1 MENNE
6 EANEENENIE
16 KDNVK
21 NYILP
26 IDNEIKKDQFSEY
39 VENVYH
45 LYHFIDSI
53 SALTYESII
62 CQKII
67 DYKKK
72 NNFEDVDIWE
82 NKKSLIDFKLN
93 NKQDMI
99 NVGHISLKDY
109 YNGILK
115 ELKVEEKHLNKLKS
129 DENVK
134 NYEKFALQA
143 RINKRIEII
152 KDELKQIK
160 NLIENENNENEE
172 ENENNN
178 NNENEKKEENFNNNE
193 NAEKKEENNKNEN
206 AKIKNKTLILNLI
219 DNRLEEYKNA
229 LIYFNKNNLTE
240 RQKICYKDA
249 LKIQEIKKNI
259 EKNDFSNVNEIPK
272 QITPEYIYGYSN
284 KEREEKFKEIFKYLI
299 IKKNDENK
307 KLINFSNSIKKL
319 DKEKL
324 KKIES
329 QIIKDIESMKNII
342 KTYDELILKMQKIC
356 KDEWVPAPLYEINE
370 EKILKINNK
379 IEENNIVIYIG
390 KTNYNDS
397 KIMIQCAAKF
407 SEDCQ
412 KIEKNITI
420 KDKKTYNFNHTIKW
434 ALSPIDWKNAFN
446 KKVYFLLL
454 ANKKSIGNFILDL
467 NVLKSKSTYK
477 NNFVIN
483 FDTNKSITDYNVEII
498 VLLREPFVDKEYE
511 NDINCNFKITKI
523 FPSFEEHLKK
533 RNRRKKNF

>member
-160 NLIENENNENEE
+160 NLIKNEE
-172 ENENNN
+172 ENEN
-178 NNENEKKEENFNNNE
+178 K
-193 NAEKKEENNKNEN
+193 
-206 AKIKNKTLILNLI
+206 KIKNKTLILNLI

-259 EKNDFSNVNEIPK
+259 EKDDFSNVNEIPK
-272 QITPEYIYGYSN
+272 QIMPEYIYGYSN

-299 IKKNDENK
+299 LKKNDENK
-307 KLINFSNSIKKL
+307 KLINFSTSIKKL
-319 DKEKL
+319 EKDKL

-342 KTYDELILKMQKIC
+342 KSYDELI
-356 KDEWVPAPLYEINE
+356 
-370 EKILKINNK
+370 
-379 IEENNIVIYIG
+379 
-390 KTNYNDS
+390 
-397 KIMIQCAAKF
+397 
-407 SEDCQ
+407 
-412 KIEKNITI
+412 
-420 KDKKTYNFNHTIKW
+420 
-434 ALSPIDWKNAFN
+434 
-446 KKVYFLLL
+446 
-454 ANKKSIGNFILDL
+454 
-467 NVLKSKSTYK
+467 
-477 NNFVIN
+477 
-483 FDTNKSITDYNVEII
+483 
-498 VLLREPFVDKEYE
+498 
-511 NDINCNFKITKI
+511 
-523 FPSFEEHLKK
+523 
-533 RNRRKKNF
+533 